1 MSFTKQLKATLALI
15 LINCKSFPQRIISS
29 SISIISIACVA
40 AVILSILALTDG
52 MNKTMAKTGLNN
64 TLLVMRAG
72 AVSELQSVMFPVE
85 VNLLANNPLIKHD
98 ANDRPIV
105 AAEMFVSAAY
115 KPTISEK
122 EKDNDSV
129 SLSLRGISLNTY
141 HFRPNF
147 KLVSGRK
154 FKQGLREILIGRAI
168 ARKMPELTLGKTIT
182 LGNTQW
188 LISGIF
194 SDNNSVFESELW
206 TDIGMLQSDYNR
218 GNTIQSL
225 RLALANQDI
234 KQTVTKLSK
243 QWQADPRLNVRLIL
257 EKTFFAEQGKKLNR
271 LVNWLGLPIAF
282 IMAIGATIAA
292 ISTMFAAIASR
303 SKEIATYKTLG
314 FSTFSIASVVM
325 SEAILLA
332 TIGGLIA
339 VLPLYGLLNN
349 WTATTQ
355 NASNLSQIMFN
366 FSITPSLMIQTMLAT
381 TCIGLLGGLLPAI
394 KAMRLPITVALR
406 D

>member
-1 MSFTKQLKATLALI
+1 MNIFKHLKVTLALI
-15 LINCKSFPQRIISS
+15 NINLKSFPQRIISS

-40 AVILSILALTDG
+40 AVILGILALTDG
-52 MNKTMAKTGLNN
+52 MNKTMAKTGLHN

-85 VNLLANNPLIKHD
+85 VNLLANNPLIQHD
-98 ANDRPIV
+98 TNDRPIT
-105 AAEMFVSAAY
+105 AAEMFVSVAY
-115 KPTISEK
+115 KPTIVDKHNESIG
-122 EKDNDSV
+122 
-129 SLSLRGISLNTY
+129 LSLRGISLNTY
-141 HFRPNF
+141 TFRPNF
-147 KLVSGRK
+147 KLINGRK
-154 FKQGLREILIGRAI
+154 FKQGLREVLIGRAV
-168 ARKMPELTLGKTIT
+168 ARKMPELAIGKTIT
-182 LGNTQW
+182 LGNSQW
-188 LISGIF
+188 LISGVF

-206 TDIGMLQSDYNR
+206 ADIGILQSDYQR

-225 RLALANQDI
+225 RLALKNQQHI
-234 KQTVTKLSK
+234 SQTVANLSE

-271 LVNWLGLPIAF
+271 LVNWLGLPIAL

-332 TIGGLIA
+332 IIGGLLAI
-339 VLPLYGLLNN
+339 LPLYWLLNN
-349 WTATTQ
+349 WTTTTQ
-355 NASNLSQIMFN
+355 NASNMSQIMFN
-366 FSITPSLMIQTMLAT
+366 FSISPTLMLQTMLLT
-381 TCIGLLGGLLPAI
+381 TTIGLLGGLLPAI
-394 KAMRLPITVALR
+394 KAMRLPLTVALR